1 MDSQVIKIWQFRFE
15 RIRVVIRWAK
25 KCPWS
30 RRQKDRELAFTE
42 WVKNRE
48 PSEGTRN
55 PRGSIA
61 PHVEMSSAETP
72 NWWTVQG
79 PQCIRTRWMAEGPYR
94 TAISWPRG
102 MSPFRHLEKALEL
115 ASLGLNSSSSICHM
129 TLGMFHFW
137 TLVFICKMGNGVA
150 YDSRHMC
157 FKGVWAHNTFGSDSR
172 HMCFKGVW
180 AHNTFGNDSRH
191 MCFKGVWAHNAFGS
205 DLWTAESIRI
215 EGLFITVGARSL
227 LGLVFSDRNGNG
239 LNLDNLG
246 SEWVQKLHFQ
256 SFLKVRAFFFFFF

>member
-129 TLGMFHFW
+129 TSGMFHFW

-150 YDSRHMC
+150 Y
-157 FKGVWAHNTFGSDSR
+157 
-172 HMCFKGVW
+172 
-180 AHNTFGNDSRH
+180 DSRH